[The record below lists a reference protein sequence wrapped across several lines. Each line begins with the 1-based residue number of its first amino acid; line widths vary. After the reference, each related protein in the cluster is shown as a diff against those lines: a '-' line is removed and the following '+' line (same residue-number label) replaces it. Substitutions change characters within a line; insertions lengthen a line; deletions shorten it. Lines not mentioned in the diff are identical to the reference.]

1 MEIPS
6 SLTFTLF
13 LIHPF
18 TMLTI
23 ATLSFALAGASVARP
38 VASGTPVHTI
48 QLHRRGNSGINVDGT
63 VDIGAIYQ
71 QIDFMSQ

>member
-1 MEIPS
+1 MKIPS
-6 SLTFTLF
+6 SLAFTLV
-13 LIHPF
+13 ITHSF

-63 VDIGAIYQ
+63 VNIGAIYQ
-71 QIDFMSQ
+71 QINFTSQ